1 MPSENFR
8 ALIKPIATVQRVIWL
23 AFLGAVLMYVYVA
36 YSLFA
41 QKASGGEPLLSNPL
55 TIPFVILSLLAA
67 ALAPYVP
74 PLPDSRLRQ
83 LIDQPPEAIARD
95 PRTGIVDEDRLA
107 RIRTL
112 SSDEQRLLALVRAL
126 FVGFVVRL
134 AFNES
139 IALYGLVLAFISKS
153 FVAVLPFAIVSF
165 VLNLM
170 VPSPLE
176 SALKRAESLGLQ
188 LADMP
193 TQPR

>member
-1 MPSENFR
+1 MPSETFR
-8 ALIKPIATVQRVIWL
+8 SLVKPLERVRLIIWL
-23 AFLGAVLMYVYVA
+23 AFLGAVLMYVDVA

-55 TIPFVILSLLAA
+55 TIPFVILSFLAA

-112 SSDEQRLLALVRAL
+112 SSDERRLLALVRAL

-153 FVAVLPFAIVSF
+153 FVAILPFAIVSF

-188 LADMP
+188 LPDMP